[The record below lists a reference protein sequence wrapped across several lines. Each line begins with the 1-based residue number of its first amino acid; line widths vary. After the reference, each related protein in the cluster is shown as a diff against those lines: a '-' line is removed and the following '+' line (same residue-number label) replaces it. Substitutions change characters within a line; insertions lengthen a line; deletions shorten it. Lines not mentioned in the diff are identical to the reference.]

1 MQALFKLCN
10 AVYWLALAVW
20 LALLVS
26 AGVSA
31 VAVFTT
37 LGEMDLSLSQYRDFQ
52 PDQSDVPYAHAHL
65 AAGHILEPVF
75 TLVDFAQFA
84 VIPLLIITLAIQLT
98 VFKLA
103 VRRPANL
110 IRMTCI
116 VIASG
121 LFAIHAFT
129 RAPQMNRD
137 LHAYWVAAQQGDVAT
152 ALDHREAFNRRHPT
166 AEAVLNVTLLLVVVA
181 TVASAIAMT
190 PDLPRGHASALQ
202 TPYLASRR

>member
-1 MQALFKLCN
+1 MQGLFKLCN
-10 AVYWLALAVW
+10 GVYWLALALW
-20 LALLVS
+20 LALLVA

-31 VAVFTT
+31 VAVFST
-37 LGEMDLSLSQYRDFQ
+37 LGEMDLSWSQYEAFQ
-52 PDQSDVPYAHAHL
+52 PDQSDMPYAHAHL

-75 TLVDFAQFA
+75 TLVDIVQFA
-84 VIPLLIITLAIQLT
+84 VIPLLIITLVLQLT
-98 VFKLA
+98 VFKLGF
-103 VRRPANL
+103 RRPANL
-110 IRMTCI
+110 IRVTCI
-116 VIASG
+116 VLASG

-137 LHAYWVAAQQGDVAT
+137 LNAYWKAAEQGDIAT
-152 ALDHREAFNRRHPT
+152 ALEHRAAFNRRHPT

-190 PDLPRGHASALQ
+190 PDPPRGRTSGLQ

>member
-10 AVYWLALAVW
+10 AVYWLALAAW

-37 LGEMDLSLSQYRDFQ
+37 LGEMDLSLSQYEAFQ
-52 PDQSDVPYAHAHL
+52 PDPSDVPNAHAHL

-75 TLVDFAQFA
+75 TLVDFAQFV
-84 VIPLLIITLAIQLT
+84 VIPVLIITLGIQLT
-98 VFKLA
+98 VFRLQL
-103 VRRPANL
+103 RRPANL
-110 IRMTCI
+110 IRVTCI

-129 RAPQMNRD
+129 RAPQMNQD
-137 LHAYWVAAQQGDVAT
+137 LKAYWDAAEQGDVAT
-152 ALDHREAFNRRHPT
+152 ALEHREAFNRQHPT
-166 AEAVLNVTLLLVVVA
+166 AEAVLKVTLLLVVVA

-190 PDLPRGHASALQ
+190 PDLPRGRTSGLQ
-202 TPYLASRR
+202 TPFLALRR

>member
-1 MQALFKLCN
+1 MRGLFKLCN
-10 AVYWLALAVW
+10 SVYWLALTVW

-31 VAVFTT
+31 IAVFTT
-37 LGEMDLSLSQYRDFQ
+37 LGEMDLSLPAYAAFQ
-52 PDQSDVPYAHAHL
+52 PAQSDVPYAHAHL
-65 AAGHILEPVF
+65 AAGHILAPVF
-75 TLVDFAQFA
+75 TFVDFVQFA
-84 VIPLLIITLAIQLT
+84 VIPVLVITLVIQLT
-98 VFKLA
+98 VFRLQ

-110 IRMTCI
+110 IRVTCI

-137 LHAYWVAAQQGDVAT
+137 LHAYWKAAQQGDVAT
-152 ALDHREAFNRRHPT
+152 ALEHREAFNRQHPT

-190 PDLPRGHASALQ
+190 PDLPRGRTSGPQ